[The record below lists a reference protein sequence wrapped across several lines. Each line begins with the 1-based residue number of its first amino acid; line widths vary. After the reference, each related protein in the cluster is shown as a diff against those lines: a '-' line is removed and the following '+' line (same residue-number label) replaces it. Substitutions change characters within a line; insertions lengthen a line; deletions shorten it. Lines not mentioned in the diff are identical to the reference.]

1 MYFNQAIMK
10 SVKIAAIVLLFALCS
25 TVLQAQLAISPPYV
39 SVDGKSGVGN
49 IYITNNSAQAQEV
62 EISFAFGYPGSDA
75 EGNLVMNYTDSVAYE
90 QYAMDPVVR
99 AFPRTFILPGK
110 QQRTVRV
117 QVKPSSG
124 MKDGFYFTR
133 VKVLGKPQ
141 TADVAKP
148 VAEGISTKISYNFEQ
163 VIPAFYAR
171 GKVTTGLKVDK
182 IDVAQKDSLLV
193 IKAQLDRL
201 GEAPF
206 IGSSIIKLMDS
217 KGKVVANSQAS
228 ITAYFAVTRRMELGV
243 SGIAPGSYK
252 LEVSFETKRGDMA
265 AGDLVQAQP
274 VKETVDV
281 VIK

>member
-1 MYFNQAIMK
+1 MK
-10 SVKIAAIVLLFALCS
+10 SVKIAAIVFLFTLSS

-117 QVKPSSG
+117 QVKPGSD

-148 VAEGISTKISYNFEQ
+148 VADGISTKISYNFEQ
-163 VIPAFYAR
+163 VIPAFYKR
-171 GKVTTGLKVDK
+171 GKVTTGLKVEK
-182 IDVAQKDSLLV
+182 IEATQKDSLLV

-206 IGSSIIKLMDS
+206 IGSYILKLMDG
-217 KGKVVANSQAS
+217 KGKVVANTQAS
-228 ITAYFAVTRRMELGV
+228 VTAYFAVTRRMELGV